1 MLVFTI
7 ILCIIILNFLIRQQ
21 NIYVGSGSTGAIIR
35 NNICYTGT
43 AYQNNGVS
51 TTQDHNLFG
60 TNPLFVNAAANDFQL
75 QSGSPAID
83 AGTSLGA
90 PTTDMDGV
98 SRPQGGAVISGLIST
113 FLRQATPKKFQ

>member
-7 ILCIIILNFLIRQQ
+7 ILCIIILNIPARQQ

-43 AYQNNGVS
+43 TYQNDGVS

-60 TNPLFVNAAANDFQL
+60 TNPLFVNAAANDFHL

-83 AGTSLGA
+83 AGTSIGA
-90 PTTDMDGV
+90 PTTDFDGNT
-98 SRPQGGAVISGLIST
+98 RPQGSGYDIGPYEY
-113 FLRQATPKKFQ
+113 FLHD